1 MMTLLY
7 GEKPGADVEPG
18 NRVDLT
24 NGGAQSPPPMTP
36 PRAASESPH
45 RAQHEAHFA
54 LRDIVF
60 GLVAVSAVLAGITA
74 ALVALVW
81 SPSIAPGAQVALF
94 VVGVFMFSGG
104 IAYVISNPTKT
115 TSRAVGPRTQ

>member
-1 MMTLLY
+1 
-7 GEKPGADVEPG
+7 
-18 NRVDLT
+18 
-24 NGGAQSPPPMTP
+24 MTP
-36 PRAASESPH
+36 PHAALESP
-45 RAQHEAHFA
+45 RGAQKAHFA
-54 LRDIVF
+54 LRDLVL

-115 TSRAVGPRTQ
+115 TSRAVGPRPQ